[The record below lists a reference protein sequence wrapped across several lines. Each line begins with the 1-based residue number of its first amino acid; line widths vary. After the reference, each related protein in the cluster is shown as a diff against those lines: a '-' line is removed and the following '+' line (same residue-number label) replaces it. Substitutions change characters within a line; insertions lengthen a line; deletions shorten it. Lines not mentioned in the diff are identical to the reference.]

1 MTTRQPARKG
11 PIYEMKPF
19 AGSRQP
25 AGPSPLAL
33 AKLQES
39 GHIVGEPA
47 PGPPEVSPEPP
58 VATPPPAATLD
69 TPVASAPAPASP
81 PSHIPDAPPTTDSTI
96 ASPPSRAASKR
107 STRGASARGASEQ
120 RARRNK
126 KYDLPQ
132 PDTAK
137 GKSRSNHFRL
147 PAEVEEFL
155 DELATFHGCSR
166 TRVVCSAIVS
176 EWERLKRRQGRATKP
191 APT

>member
-47 PGPPEVSPEPP
+47 PGLPESTPVPP
-58 VATPPPAATLD
+58 VATSPPAAT
-69 TPVASAPAPASP
+69 PAASDPAPASP
-81 PSHIPDAPPTTDSTI
+81 PSHTSDAPTATDSATT
-96 ASPPSRAASKR
+96 SPPSRASSKR
-107 STRGASARGASEQ
+107 STRGTSARGASE
-120 RARRNK
+120 RKARRNN

-132 PDTAK
+132 PDTTK

-147 PAEVEEFL
+147 PPDVEEFL
-155 DELATFHGCSR
+155 EELATAHDCSR
-166 TRVVCSAIVS
+166 TRVVCSAIAS
-176 EWERLKRRQGRATKP
+176 EWQRLKRRQGRAVKP
-191 APT
+191 TPT